1 MNKII
6 KYGNFKD
13 SGENKNKT
21 QIILTHT
28 SRDINQY
35 LMSLKYRFNGKYD
48 KIPNYV
54 IDKDGRILET
64 LNPEKYSKI
73 FNNKNIDNK
82 SIIISLENLGWLE
95 KEPLKNGYINW
106 IGNIYKGKVFERK
119 WRDYLYWDKYTNEQ
133 IDSCVFLC
141 KKLIEEFGI
150 VKKFV
155 GHNTKINGIEKFE
168 GIVTR
173 SNYFTETTDLNPS
186 FEFEYFLKNIEDE

>member
-6 KYGNFKD
+6 KYGNFKY
-13 SGENKNKT
+13 SVENKNKT

-28 SRDINQY
+28 SRKINQY
-35 LMSLKYRFNGKYD
+35 LMSIKYRFNGKYD
-48 KIPNYV
+48 KIPNYI
-54 IDKDGRILET
+54 IDKEGKILET
-64 LNPEKYSKI
+64 LSPEKSSKI

-95 KEPLKNGYINW
+95 KEPLKKGYINW
-106 IGNIYKGKVFERK
+106 IGNIYKGEVFERK
-119 WRDYLYWDKYTNEQ
+119 WRDYLYWDKYTNERT
-133 IDSCVFLC
+133 DSCIFLC

-150 VKKFV
+150 DKKFV
-155 GHNTKINGIEKFE
+155 GHNTKINGIENFE

-186 FEFEYFLKNIEDE
+186 FNFEYFLKKIEDE